1 MMARVTTDLRPVP
14 TFSVE
19 IGPDGKDI
27 LLGTAAGGI
36 ICIGLYRTARP
47 PTPCKRVKMF
57 QKAPG
62 MRLNSGLNYP

>member
-36 ICIGLYRTARP
+36 ICIGL
-47 PTPCKRVKMF
+47 
-57 QKAPG
+57 
-62 MRLNSGLNYP
+62 